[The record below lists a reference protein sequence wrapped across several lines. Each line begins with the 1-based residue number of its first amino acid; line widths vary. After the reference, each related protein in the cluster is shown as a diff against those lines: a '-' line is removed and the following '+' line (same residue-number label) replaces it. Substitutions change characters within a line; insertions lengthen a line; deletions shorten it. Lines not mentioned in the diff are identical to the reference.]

1 MGKLNE
7 LAQSVKSAIQQHSPE
22 ILTGIGIAGMVT
34 TTVLAV
40 GATPKAVKILEAR
53 KEEMG
58 VEKLPVKEVVKSTWK
73 CYIPAAVT
81 GVTSIACVV
90 SSTVI
95 GSKRTALF
103 ATAYEVAKTT
113 HNQYRQKV
121 VETIGE
127 KKEKSIQDAIAQDNV
142 NNNPVDVNTVIVTG
156 KGESLCYD
164 TYSGRYFKSDMNTI
178 ERAINELNY
187 QMTHN
192 EPYISLNEF
201 YTLIGLEDTQLGD
214 DLGWNIKNG
223 LIEVRFS
230 SVISSDGKPALSIN
244 YEVMPEANY
253 YKIR

>member
-7 LAQSVKSAIQQHSPE
+7 LTQSVKSAIQQHSPE
-22 ILTGIGIAGMVT
+22 ILTGIGIAGMIT

-103 ATAYEVAKTT
+103 ATAYEVVKTT

-121 VETIGE
+121 IETIGE
-127 KKEKSIQDAIAQDNV
+127 KKEKGIQDAIAQDNI
-142 NNNPVDVNTVIVTG
+142 NNNPVDINTVIVTG

-253 YKIR
+253 YKLR